1 MEISFRLTTQMGG
14 LVLTDK
20 LALSIQSKPYCG
32 YNNPSKQTY
41 RMAMGRSGM
50 DEIHLKVSIQVQI
63 LEKGAR

>member
-1 MEISFRLTTQMGG
+1 MEISFRLTTQMRG

-32 YNNPSKQTY
+32 YNNLSKQTY